1 MSNSEI
7 DLDLTEIH
15 FDFFCKVGGTSQM
28 LHALIAA
35 QGDDVRCW
43 SSCPSFGPFIQK
55 LFFQPQDVSCLGLIH
70 PTGCYELHKVR
81 MAIRFDNKTVK
92 YVDVQAFPSE
102 NSPKAR
108 NKDQLKKVNVV
119 DSLYERD
126 DVVICGRRRMELDTQ
141 TAFKEHLEVIGNR
154 MRDNGQN
161 IKIHVPDEVF
171 ENEVKQL
178 KRFTRK
184 SDDGSFDLGAYIDNV
199 HFLPLIGGAVLG
211 TIKNGE
217 FAVFEPDGGTNATDQ
232 ASADIIALHGLGGDW
247 NRTWSSFGYCWL
259 KHALVPK
266 FPSCR
271 ILSLNYPGMLSILSA
286 HPPDINGLVHGIIRD
301 RRQENRSKSP
311 IIFLGHSFG
320 GTVLKQVYIAT
331 HPSNTDDPEYK
342 ALHSHIRGYVFF
354 GTIHKDR
361 DMSRAKLEVPE
372 FWRALSRGASGTLGG
387 HSHELEKA
395 MYTTFR
401 VNHAFRRLGGENL
414 LINCFY
420 ETKGPGGLSRRVLI
434 TQEESTLVARPVPTM
449 PLDLDHQSLVCF
461 KSPRDENLARVLD
474 ALDSFMIRAMDV
486 ETRLHRPIA
495 PESRGLCLLSLDGG
509 GVKGLFS
516 IIIDRLMQET
526 RRLEGPGAEHKKP
539 CDYFDLIGGT
549 STGDLLATMLGRL
562 QMDTQLCI
570 QAYKSLS
577 KEVFSRK
584 FKVPFLESFR
594 KASNVALSWSWFDG
608 DRLKEAV
615 CRTVKENL
623 LPSDSAMLRQSGC
636 TVEDLTLIT
645 DMKSATYSFVCAV
658 PKYEEKMKRIRSYEP
673 LGQRTNAPAER
684 FKIWEAARAT
694 SAAPMYF
701 PHIEAG
707 GVSYFDGG
715 LESNNPV
722 IEVIEEAKQEF
733 PDDKISTVISVGTGA
748 YQASDASAGLAGFI
762 NYMINMAT
770 STEKHHRAVLEDPR
784 FADIRKEGYFR
795 LNGTLELGAI
805 DLAAVERMD
814 EIECLAEA
822 YLSSNEGQQQTGICA
837 ERLVERARHH

>member
-1 MSNSEI
+1 MASYNGRTIHS
-7 DLDLTEIH
+7 LT
-15 FDFFCKVGGTSQM
+15 S
-28 LHALIAA
+28 
-35 QGDDVRCW
+35 
-43 SSCPSFGPFIQK
+43 
-55 LFFQPQDVSCLGLIH
+55 
-70 PTGCYELHKVR
+70 
-81 MAIRFDNKTVK
+81 
-92 YVDVQAFPSE
+92 
-102 NSPKAR
+102 
-108 NKDQLKKVNVV
+108 
-119 DSLYERD
+119 
-126 DVVICGRRRMELDTQ
+126 
-141 TAFKEHLEVIGNR
+141 GN
-154 MRDNGQN
+154 
-161 IKIHVPDEVF
+161 
-171 ENEVKQL
+171 
-178 KRFTRK
+178 
-184 SDDGSFDLGAYIDNV
+184 
-199 HFLPLIGGAVLG
+199 
-211 TIKNGE
+211 
-217 FAVFEPDGGTNATDQ
+217 NATDQ

-259 KHALVPK
+259 KHTLVPK

-271 ILSLNYPGMLSILSA
+271 ILSLNYPDMLSTLSA
-286 HPPDINGLVHGIIRD
+286 HPPNINGLIQDILRD
-301 RRQENRSKSP
+301 RRQENLSKSP

-320 GTVLKQVYIAT
+320 GTVLKQVYVAT
-331 HPSNTDDPEYK
+331 HPSNTDDPDYK
-342 ALHSHIRGYVFF
+342 ALHTQIRGYVFF

-420 ETKGPGGLSRRVLI
+420 ETKGPSGLSRRVLI

-486 ETRLHRPIA
+486 ETRLHRSSA

-516 IIIDRLMQET
+516 IIIIDRLMQET
-526 RRLEGPGAEHKKP
+526 RRLEGPGVEHKKP

-549 STGDLLATMLGRL
+549 STGGLLAIMLGRL

-584 FKVPFLESFR
+584 FKVPFLENFR
-594 KASNVALSWSWFDG
+594 KASNVALSWPWFDG
-608 DRLKEAV
+608 DKLKEAV

-658 PKYEEKMKRIRSYEP
+658 PKYEEKVRRIRSYEP
-673 LGQRTNAPAER
+673 LDQQTNAPAER

-748 YQASDASAGLAGFI
+748 YQASDASAGLTGLMNYII
-762 NYMINMAT
+762 NIAT
-770 STEKHHRAVLEDPR
+770 STEKHHKAVLEDPR

-814 EIECLAEA
+814 EIERLAEA
-822 YLSSNEGQQQTGICA
+822 YLSSNEGQQQIGMCA
-837 ERLVERARHH
+837 ERLVERAKHQ